1 VAVASGALAPL
12 AIAAPAAWAAPPVA
26 ELVQTIDLS
35 VLSPPS
41 PDPAGITYL
50 PGDDR
55 LLVSDSEVEEMSIY
69 DQVNLWELTVD
80 GTLGSTGDTTAFS
93 NEPTGLTF
101 DPSSGHLFVSDDI
114 RFEVFEIDPVDTVF
128 GNGDDVVVTSFDTKA
143 FGDGD
148 PEDIAFDTST
158 GDLFLSDGV
167 GAEVFRVSPGDNGT
181 FDGVPP
187 TGDDVASHFDVGL
200 FGAEDCEGLGYDAD
214 RDTLLVVDRNT
225 NTIFEMS
232 KDGFLVNAI
241 DISAAGADD
250 PADVVLAP
258 GSSDPSRMNLYFVA
272 RGEDNDGNPFENDGR
287 LYEMS
292 VDLPPVGN
300 LAPIA
305 DAGVNQSVTLPALAT
320 MAGGARDDGLPGALA
335 TTWSKVSGP
344 GTATFTDPSSPTTTV
359 DFSDAGI
366 YVLRLTA
373 NDGELENSDDVTV
386 AVAEP
391 GSTIVRRPVGVG
403 KDDAEESSTGAMNLN
418 SADLELVLD
427 GSRGNQTV
435 GMRFTGVAV
444 PKGAVIT
451 NAYVQFTTAR
461 ATSVSTPL
469 TVQAQAGDNPTT
481 FAKTTGNISSRPRT
495 AGVPWTP
502 VPWTVVGEAG
512 PNQRTSDIS
521 DAIQAVV
528 DRSGWASGNAMV
540 IIVTGSG
547 KRAALSFNGG
557 GPPIL
562 HIEYGGSPS
571 NLAPV
576 ADAGSDQQVTLPDE
590 ATLTGSAS
598 DDGVPSPP
606 GAVMTTWSQVSGPQS
621 VTFADPSSLTTTVG
635 FYEAGT
641 YVLRLTAD
649 DGALHTTDDV
659 TITVGPVPGT
669 NVAPTVDAG
678 PDQQIT
684 LPGLATMAGSAS
696 DDGLPG
702 GTLTTAWSQ
711 ISGPGTAGFTDVTSP
726 TTTVSFSDAGTYVL
740 KLTADDG
747 ALSGTD
753 QVTVTVDPA
762 PSNLVG
768 NPGFEVDTS
777 GWNVAGSD
785 AGVALGRV
793 AGGHAGSWAGV
804 LTNAGS
810 AGAMCK
816 LNDQPN
822 WVDVTGVGTYQ
833 TSMWVRTDAPGTAL
847 TLRIREYNGGT
858 LDDRL
863 TTSIALT
870 TDWQQV
876 SLAYLVRSPG
886 STLDLQAWVPNAPV
900 GTCFEVDDVEI
911 APA

>member
-1 VAVASGALAPL
+1 
-12 AIAAPAAWAAPPVA
+12 
-26 ELVQTIDLS
+26 
-35 VLSPPS
+35 
-41 PDPAGITYL
+41 
-50 PGDDR
+50 
-55 LLVSDSEVEEMSIY
+55 
-69 DQVNLWELTVD
+69 
-80 GTLGSTGDTTAFS
+80 
-93 NEPTGLTF
+93 
-101 DPSSGHLFVSDDI
+101 
-114 RFEVFEIDPVDTVF
+114 VDTVF

-167 GAEVFRVSPGDNGT
+167 GAEVFRCRRATTARST
-181 FDGVPP
+181 
-187 TGDDVASHFDVGL
+187 ASADRRRRRLALDVGL

-258 GSSDPSRMNLYFVA
+258 GSSDPGRMNLYFVA

-320 MAGGARDDGLPGALA
+320 MAGGARDDGLSGALA

-373 NDGELENSDDVTV
+373 NDGELEDSDDVTV

-391 GSTIVRRPVGVG
+391 GSTIVRRPVAVG

-481 FAKTTGNISSRPRT
+481 FARRRATSPRGRGRRACPGRLSVDGLGSRPEP
-495 AGVPWTP
+495 AD
-502 VPWTVVGEAG
+502 VGHL
-512 PNQRTSDIS
+512 

-590 ATLTGSAS
+590 AALAGSAS

-606 GAVMTTWSQVSGPQS
+606 GAVTTTWSQVSGPQS
-621 VTFADPSSLTTTVG
+621 VTFADPSSLTTTAG

-649 DGALHTTDDV
+649 DARCTTDDV
-659 TITVGPVPGT
+659 TIGVSPVPGT

-678 PDQQIT
+678 PDRQIT

-711 ISGPGTAGFTDVTSP
+711 ISGPGTAGFTDATSP
-726 TTTVSFSDAGTYVL
+726 TTTVSFSDAGSYVL
-740 KLTADDG
+740 ELTADDG

-768 NPGFEVDTS
+768 NPGFEIDTS
-777 GWNVAGSD
+777 GWNMAGSD

-793 AGGHAGSWAGV
+793 AGGHSGSWAGV

-833 TSMWVRTDAPGTAL
+833 TSMGRTDAPGTASPC
-847 TLRIREYNGGT
+847 GSAS
-858 LDDRL
+858 
-863 TTSIALT
+863 TTAG
-870 TDWQQV
+870 
-876 SLAYLVRSPG
+876 RS
-886 STLDLQAWVPNAPV
+886 ST
-900 GTCFEVDDVEI
+900 G
-911 APA
+911 